1 MQTTRYQDA
10 KRFCLSVKEQI
21 KRNII
26 MEKSLFNNRFS
37 PSLLGVTVALACS
50 TASAQP
56 QTEGLEH
63 IEVNAQKRTQSLQE
77 VPVAVTA
84 LSGEDLADTV
94 SRDLFD
100 IQQYVPAFAAF
111 QSQSATN
118 SSFSIRGIGTS
129 SQNFGFESSVGLYVD
144 GVYRSRQNAV
154 INDMV
159 DINAIEILRGP
170 QGTLF
175 GKNTPA
181 GAVVINTLAPSHDE
195 SNGFASATAGTD
207 SLLRFAAGSSFTAIE
222 DTLSFR
228 VTGFSTQR
236 DGWIDDIGS
245 GTTLN
250 NRDRSGARL
259 QVLYTPSDK
268 LSLRVIADYA
278 ELDER
283 CCGALTWQ
291 DNQQAN
297 EIPGKFGTDA
307 LLMMP
312 PFSATL
318 YTRENFYDYETA
330 LSVPPRSTMTDRG
343 ISAQLDYVLSDSLS
357 LVSISAW
364 RGFDSLDIVDTDF
377 TNADLLMTSNDA
389 RQQSFS
395 QEVRLHVDKAR
406 VSGLIGAYYFTQNLD
421 LDFAITTQDQFPFFF
436 AASAAELAPLI
447 DGINAV
453 SAVTQGVIPPAAP
466 AAPGNTA
473 FAHSA
478 DQQQDSIALF
488 AQADWML
495 TDSLTL
501 TTGVRYTHEDKT
513 LSGQYTED
521 GPGINGLPT
530 APDAIPNPLA
540 AGMALQNIGAALAS
554 GMFPGQSDLAAI
566 APFQQPGWGYFFLG
580 TASVLPRP
588 DLNKSISDAQWTGS
602 VKLAWQLHDDQMW
615 YLSGATG
622 YKAGGL
628 NTDRIATGFDPVF
641 DAETATSVEI
651 GVKQQWDQY
660 NLRLN
665 VAAHTTQIRD
675 FQASTF
681 TGTGFNLQN
690 AGDINVNGFE
700 VEVTWLPF
708 ANTELS
714 LNMARTH
721 AEFDKFER
729 GTCWTSYPWHTGMG
743 DPGRPAEGV
752 PYCSK
757 AGNRVGFE
765 PELAGSATLS
775 QYFDIGAY
783 PSRLSVDYQY
793 VGDVFLD
800 DSNDPYKYS
809 PSYQLVNLRWMITL
823 PEWETDITLW
833 GRNILDKEY
842 AARSG
847 FDVPVQTGKI
857 MAYPGQPASWGV
869 TVQTYF

>member
-1 MQTTRYQDA
+1 MRKPLLNNGFSRTALCVAITLSGTTA
-10 KRFCLSVKEQI
+10 I
-21 KRNII
+21 
-26 MEKSLFNNRFS
+26 
-37 PSLLGVTVALACS
+37 
-50 TASAQP
+50 AQ
-56 QTEGLEH
+56 QQEEGLEH
-63 IEVNAQKRTQSLQE
+63 IEVTAQKRSQDLQE
-77 VPVAVTA
+77 VPLAVTA
-84 LSGEDLADTV
+84 LSGQDLTDTV

-159 DINAIEILRGP
+159 DISAIEVLRGP

-181 GAVVINTLAPSHDE
+181 GAVVINTVVPSHDE
-195 SNGFASATAGTD
+195 NNGFARATVG
-207 SLLRFAAGSSFTAIE
+207 SENLVRFAAGSSFNAIE

-228 VTGFSTQR
+228 FTGFSTKR
-236 DGWIDDIGS
+236 DGWIDDTAND
-245 GTTLN
+245 TTLN
-250 NRDRSGARL
+250 NRDRSGVRVQA
-259 QVLYTPSDK
+259 LYTPTER

-283 CCGALTWQ
+283 CCGALTWR

-297 EIPGKFGTDA
+297 DIPEKFGTDA

-312 PFSATL
+312 PFSASL
-318 YTRENFYDYETA
+318 YTRDDFYDYETA
-330 LSVPPRSTMTDRG
+330 LSSPPRSKMTDRG
-343 ISAQLDYVLSDSLS
+343 ISAQVDYAISETLS

-364 RGFDSLDIVDTDF
+364 RGFDSLDEVDTDF

-395 QEVRLHVDKAR
+395 QELRLHFDNDDVNGI
-406 VSGLIGAYYFTQNLD
+406 VGAYYFTQNLD
-421 LDFAITTQDQFPFFF
+421 LDFAITTQEQFPYFF
-436 AASAAELAPLI
+436 AASAAQLAPLI

-453 SAVTQGVIPPAAP
+453 SAATQGFIPPAAP

-495 TDSLTL
+495 SETLTL
-501 TTGVRYTHEDKT
+501 TTGARYTHEEKE
-513 LSGQYTED
+513 LSGRYTET

-530 APDAIPNPLA
+530 SPSAIPNPLQ
-540 AGMALQNIGAALAS
+540 AGMALQNIGAALAG
-554 GMFPGQSDLAAI
+554 GMFPEQADLAAI
-566 APFQQPGWGYFFLG
+566 APFQEPGWGYFFLG

-588 DLNKSISDAQWTGS
+588 DLDRTISDAQWTGS
-602 VKLAWQLHDDQMW
+602 VKLAWQSYDDQMW
-615 YLSGATG
+615 YISAATG

-628 NTDRIATGFDPVF
+628 NTDRIAPGFDPVF
-641 DAETATSVEI
+641 DAETARSLEV
-651 GVKQQWDQY
+651 GVKQEWDDY

-665 VAAHTTQIRD
+665 AAAHITQISD

-690 AGDINVNGFE
+690 AGDIDVNGIE
-700 VEVTWLPF
+700 LEVTWLPWT
-708 ANTELS
+708 NTELS
-714 LNMARTH
+714 FNVARTN
-721 AEFDKFER
+721 ANFDKFER
-729 GTCWTSYPWHTGMG
+729 GTCWTSYPWHTGID

-765 PELAGSATLS
+765 PELAASATFS
-775 QYFDIGAY
+775 QYFDLGSY
-783 PSRLSVDYQY
+783 PSRVSLDYQY
-793 VGDVFLD
+793 VGDVYLD

-809 PSYQLVNLRWMITL
+809 PSYNLVNLRWMVTL

-833 GRNILDKEY
+833 GRNILDEEH

-857 MAYPGQPASWGV
+857 MAYPGQPASWGI
-869 TVQTYF
+869 TLQTYF

>member
-1 MQTTRYQDA
+1 MNNN
-10 KRFCLSVKEQI
+10 K
-21 KRNII
+21 NI
-26 MEKSLFNNRFS
+26 NRS
-37 PSLLGVTVALACS
+37 PSARHFALSLLSITTGICCNA
-50 TASAQP
+50 ASAQQQD
-56 QTEGLEH
+56 QTLEH
-63 IEVNAQKRTQSLQE
+63 IEVSAQKRVQDLQD

-84 LSGEDLADTV
+84 LSGQDLADTV

-159 DINAIEILRGP
+159 DISAIEVLRGP

-181 GAVVINTLAPSHDE
+181 GAVVINTVAPSHDE
-195 SNGFASATAGTD
+195 RNGFASATLGTE
-207 SLLRFAAGSSFTAIE
+207 SLVRLAAGSSFNVIE

-228 VTGFSTQR
+228 MTGFSTQR
-236 DGWIDDIGS
+236 DGWIDDTANH
-245 GTTLN
+245 TTLN

-259 QVLYTPSDK
+259 QALYTPNAQM
-268 LSLRVIADYA
+268 SLRVIADYA

-297 EIPGKFGTDA
+297 AIPGKFGTDA

-318 YTRENFYDYETA
+318 YTRDDFFDYETA
-330 LSVPPRSTMTDRG
+330 LSAPPRSKMTDRG
-343 ISAQLDYVLSDSLS
+343 ISVQLDYAVNDELS
-357 LVSISAW
+357 LVSLSAW
-364 RGFDSLDIVDTDF
+364 RGFDSLDNVDTDF
-377 TNADLLMTSNDA
+377 TDADLLMTRNDA

-395 QEVRLHVDKAR
+395 QELRLHIDKDS

-421 LDFAITTQDQFPFFF
+421 LDFAITTQDQFPLFF
-436 AASAAELAPLI
+436 AAGAASLAPLI

-453 SAVTQGVIPPAAP
+453 SAATQGLIRPAAP
-466 AAPGNTA
+466 AAPADTA

-495 TDSLTL
+495 TDALTL
-501 TTGVRYTHEDKT
+501 TTGARYTYEDKA
-513 LSGQYTED
+513 LYGQYTET
-521 GPGINGLPT
+521 GPGINGLPSS
-530 APDAIPNPLA
+530 PEDMPNPML
-540 AGMALQNIGAALAS
+540 AGMALQNIGAALA
-554 GMFPGQSDLAAI
+554 GGNFPGQSDLAAI
-566 APFQQPGWGYFFLG
+566 APFQQAGWGYFFLG
-580 TASVLPRP
+580 SASVLPRP
-588 DLNKSISDAQWTGS
+588 DLKETISDAQWTGTLKMS
-602 VKLAWQLHDDQMW
+602 WQRHDDQMW

-628 NTDRIATGFDPVF
+628 NTDRIATGFDPRF
-641 DAETATSVEI
+641 DAETAKSLEI
-651 GVKQQWDQY
+651 GVKQQWPQY

-665 VAAHTTQIRD
+665 AAAHVTQISD

-690 AGDINVNGFE
+690 AGDIDVNGVE
-700 VEVTWLPF
+700 IEVTWLPF
-708 ANTELS
+708 ENTELT
-714 LNMARTH
+714 LNAAKTH
-721 AEFDKFER
+721 ATFDKFER
-729 GTCWTSYPWHTGMG
+729 GTCWTSYPWHTGVD

-765 PELAGSATLS
+765 PETAASATLS
-775 QYFDIGAY
+775 HFFNVGTY
-783 PSRLSVDYQY
+783 PSRVSVDYHY

-809 PSYQLVNLRWMITL
+809 PSYQLVNLRWMLTL
-823 PEWETDITLW
+823 PQWETDVTLW
-833 GRNILDKEY
+833 GRNILNEEY